1 MPPTAPPAPAP
12 SSAAPD
18 PAAVGL
24 AALDRAAAGDLAGAL
39 ELLRPAL
46 GARRP
51 DDALLEALIGLGDCP
66 EARQRC
72 PAGKRLIELQI
83 STLEALRPGPLRTGL
98 LLSVA
103 ELECAQREPLWAAA
117 WVKRAM
123 TEAPGD
129 PRPWDLLDLLLD
141 AYPKMPVDGRT
152 KEQLRALRDAQRGPT
167 AADLDDED
175 AEITLVDVDPNDMY
189 WAGWDGSL
197 PDQGLG
203 PLRPDG
209 SAAGPRR

>member
-1 MPPTAPPAPAP
+1 MPPSDPPAPDRSP
-12 SSAAPD
+12 AATD

-24 AALDRAAAGDLAGAL
+24 AALDRAAAADLAGAL
-39 ELLRPAL
+39 ALLRPAL
-46 GARRP
+46 AVRRP
-51 DDALLEALIGLGDCP
+51 DDALIEALTGLGDCP

-72 PAGKRLIELQI
+72 TAGKHLIELQI

-103 ELECAQREPLWAAA
+103 ELECAQREPVWAAA

-167 AADLDDED
+167 AADLEDED
-175 AEITLVDVDPNDMY
+175 AEITLVDVNPDDVY
-189 WAGWDGSL
+189 WEGWDGSL

>member
-1 MPPTAPPAPAP
+1 MPPTDPPSPARSP
-12 SSAAPD
+12 AAPD

-46 GARRP
+46 GVRRP

-72 PAGKRLIELQI
+72 PAGKQLIELQI

>member
-1 MPPTAPPAPAP
+1 MPPSDPPAPDRSP
-12 SSAAPD
+12 AATD

-24 AALDRAAAGDLAGAL
+24 AALDRAAAADLAGAL
-39 ELLRPAL
+39 ALLRPAL
-46 GARRP
+46 AVRRP
-51 DDALLEALIGLGDCP
+51 DDALIEALTGLGDCP
-66 EARQRC
+66 EARQRTT
-72 PAGKRLIELQI
+72 AGKHLIELQI
-83 STLEALRPGPLRTGL
+83 STLEALRAGPLRTGL

-103 ELECAQREPLWAAA
+103 ELECAQREPVWAAA

-167 AADLDDED
+167 AADFEDED
-175 AEITLVDVDPNDMY
+175 AEITLVDVNPDDAY
-189 WAGWDGSL
+189 WEGWDGSL